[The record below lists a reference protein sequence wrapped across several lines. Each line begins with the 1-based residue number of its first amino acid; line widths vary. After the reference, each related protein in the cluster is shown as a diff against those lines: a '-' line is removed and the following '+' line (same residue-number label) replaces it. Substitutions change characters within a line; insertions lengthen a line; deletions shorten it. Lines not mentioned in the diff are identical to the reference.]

1 MYKVTLTEKY
11 VFKVTQYLLA
21 ESAFSYSSKFQ

>member
-1 MYKVTLTEKY
+1 MPKITLTEKY

-21 ESAFSYSSKFQ
+21 ESAFSYSARFQ

>member
-11 VFKVTQYLLA
+11 VFKITQYLLA
-21 ESAFSYSSKFQ
+21 ESAFSYLAKFQ